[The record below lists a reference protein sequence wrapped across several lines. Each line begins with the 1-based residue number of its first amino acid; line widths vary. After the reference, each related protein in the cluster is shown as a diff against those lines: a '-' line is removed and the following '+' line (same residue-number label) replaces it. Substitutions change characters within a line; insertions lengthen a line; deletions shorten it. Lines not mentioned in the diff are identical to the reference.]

1 MQTVLLSGPNLFLLF
16 ELIWESII
24 SDLFCF
30 ITRKYIY
37 FFFIQKIEIWTIDI
51 YSKLQL
57 KYSNLIIHWF
67 SRSYMDIMFSVWGS
81 SGMSIASVTKKKGG
95 NITKYEKKTNISQL
109 LVRKLE
115 SLNQHIRKIITLN
128 SDSYCFLSSL
138 SFYWKWR

>member
-1 MQTVLLSGPNLFLLF
+1 
-16 ELIWESII
+16 
-24 SDLFCF
+24 
-30 ITRKYIY
+30 
-37 FFFIQKIEIWTIDI
+37 
-51 YSKLQL
+51 
-57 KYSNLIIHWF
+57 
-67 SRSYMDIMFSVWGS
+67 MDIMFSVWGS

-138 SFYWKWR
+138 SFY